1 MIIKIKVKDTA
12 TLAQIEEFD
21 KGLQALK
28 CVFSHVIE
36 SITSEKQ

>member
-21 KGLQALK
+21 KGLQALNS
-28 CVFSHVIE
+28 VFSHVID